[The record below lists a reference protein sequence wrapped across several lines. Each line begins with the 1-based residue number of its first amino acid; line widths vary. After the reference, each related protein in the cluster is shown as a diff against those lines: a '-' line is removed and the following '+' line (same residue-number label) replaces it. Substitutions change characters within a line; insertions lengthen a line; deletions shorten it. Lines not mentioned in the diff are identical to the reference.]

1 MPSNSEH
8 YWDSDESL
16 SLYDAAPFLFQGEQL
31 AFAAI
36 AGNITGHSVLDL
48 ACGAGRTTHYL
59 HQMGARVI
67 GVDIAANL
75 LEAARRRFPE
85 IDFRLG
91 DATALSFP
99 DESFDVVLVSFNS
112 FDCLYPK
119 ERRLKSLREVWRVL
133 RPNGQLVFS
142 HHNSAALFFGW
153 YRFLRPAKLAYRL
166 RHILNGDAFRPEC
179 YLPEF
184 NVPGMKTY
192 FARPRQVTADLGR
205 AGFERLAVFPNDPL
219 LGKLQK
225 VLHMDTLTRLAEP
238 WPYYV
243 CQKEK
248 LQRGVKS
255 G

>member
-1 MPSNSEH
+1 MPSNFEQ
-8 YWDSDESL
+8 YWDSAESV
-16 SLYDAAPFLFQGEQL
+16 SLYGAAPFLFQGEQL

-36 AGNITGHSVLDL
+36 AGDISGHSVLDL
-48 ACGAGRTTHYL
+48 ACGAGRTTHFL
-59 HQMGARVI
+59 HRMGARVI

-75 LEAARRRFPE
+75 IEAARRQFPG
-85 IDFRLG
+85 IDFRVG

-119 ERRLKSLREVWRVL
+119 EMRLQSLREVWRVL
-133 RPNGQLVFS
+133 RPNGRLVFS

-166 RHILNGDAFRPEC
+166 RHILNGDAFRREC

-192 FARPRQVTADLGR
+192 FAWPRQVVADLGK
-205 AGFERLAVFPNDPL
+205 AGFEPVAVFPNDPL

-225 VLHMDTLTRLAEP
+225 RLHTDQLTRLAEP
-238 WPYYV
+238 WPYHV
-243 CQKEK
+243 CQKVE
-248 LQRGVKS
+248 LQRV
-255 G
+255 